1 MSRIGK
7 QPILIPSGVTVT
19 VDGSQVKV
27 KGPKGSLSLAVH
39 PLVHV
44 VTEGAEI
51 LVTIADSEDRQQRS
65 LWGLTRTLVNN
76 MVLGVTTG
84 FSKKLELV
92 GVGYKV
98 AVAGRKVN
106 MSLGFS
112 HPVEIDLPEGITAE
126 AEKTTLTLSGTDKQ
140 MVGEIA
146 AQIRRLRKPE
156 PYKGKGIR
164 YAGEVVRRK
173 AGKAA
178 KAST

>member
-7 QPILIPSGVTVT
+7 QPIVIPNGVTVT
-19 VDGSQVKV
+19 VDGSQVAV
-27 KGPKGSLSLAVH
+27 VGPKGKLSLAVH

-44 VTEGAEI
+44 ATEGSQLTVA
-51 LVTIADSEDRQQRS
+51 VSDVEDRQQRS
-65 LWGLTRTLVNN
+65 LWGLSRTLLNN
-76 MVLGVTTG
+76 MVQGVTVG

-98 AVAGRKVN
+98 AVAGRKIT

-112 HPVEIDLPEGITAE
+112 HPVEINLPEGVTAE
-126 AEKTTLTLSGTDKQ
+126 AEKTTLTLSGIDKQ

-164 YAGEVVRRK
+164 YVGEVVRRK

>member
-7 QPILIPSGVTVT
+7 QPIVIPNGVTVT
-19 VDGSQVKV
+19 VDGSQVMV
-27 KGPKGSLSLAVH
+27 KGPKGSLSLSTH
-39 PLVHV
+39 PLVHLV
-44 VTEGAEI
+44 VEGSEI
-51 LVTIADSEDRQQRS
+51 SVTIADSEDRQQRS

-126 AEKTTLTLSGTDKQ
+126 AEKTTLTLSGMDKQ